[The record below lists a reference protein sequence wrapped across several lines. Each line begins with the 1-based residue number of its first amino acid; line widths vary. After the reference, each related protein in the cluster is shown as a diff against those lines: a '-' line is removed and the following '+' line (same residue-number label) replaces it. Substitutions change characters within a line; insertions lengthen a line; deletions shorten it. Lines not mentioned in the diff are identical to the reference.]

1 MGLYLSIAIL
11 TYQFEITADSIV
23 YYGLV
28 LPFNRLDKPLY
39 NSVFIYYVL
48 SLLIKLS
55 VYLFRHHT
63 MSNSIMVV

>member
-28 LPFNRLDKPLY
+28 LPFNRLDKP
-39 NSVFIYYVL
+39 SVQFGIY
-48 SLLIKLS
+48 LLRLII
-55 VYLFRHHT
+55 T
-63 MSNSIMVV
+63 D